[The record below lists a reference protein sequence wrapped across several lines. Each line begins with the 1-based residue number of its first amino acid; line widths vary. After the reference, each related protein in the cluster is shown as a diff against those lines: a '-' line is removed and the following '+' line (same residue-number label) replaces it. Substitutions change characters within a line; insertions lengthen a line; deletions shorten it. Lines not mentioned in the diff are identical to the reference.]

1 MRLIVVYYNNMSPER
16 VKSRRESVRNVERF
30 LYVITIAAENLNK
43 IVANKL
49 LVLLL
54 S

>member
-1 MRLIVVYYNNMSPER
+1 MRLTVVYYNNMSP
-16 VKSRRESVRNVERF
+16 VKSKRESIRNVERF
-30 LYVITIAAENLNK
+30 LYVNTIAAENLNK

-54 S
+54 NFL